1 LDLYL
6 EIDSIVGQVQ
16 VHDGDSDGS
25 GGGGGGGGGDCGDI
39 LN

>member
-6 EIDSIVGQVQ
+6 EIYSIGGQVQ
-16 VHDGDSDGS
+16 VHDGDNDGS
-25 GGGGGGGGGDCGDI
+25 GGDGGDGVDI